1 MDKEVLSGL
10 TEEFLRYFAKKNNL
24 EDKQI
29 PQVNFIMDDMYA
41 KDPFGKTAYYNPQ
54 TSKIFVYIPGRH
66 YKDILRSVAHE
77 CIHHLQ
83 NLRGDLNNPGKMG
96 KKYAQENRKMREM
109 EKEAYLEGNMTF
121 RDWTDTRES
130 DALTESLSL
139 DNDLLISERNH
150 KMYYKL
156 VNKWI

>member
-54 TSKIFVYIPGRH
+54 TSKIFVSLFGGIFVCIIFGTSLAFLKPIP
-66 YKDILRSVAHE
+66 
-77 CIHHLQ
+77 
-83 NLRGDLNNPGKMG
+83 N
-96 KKYAQENRKMREM
+96 
-109 EKEAYLEGNMTF
+109 
-121 RDWTDTRES
+121 
-130 DALTESLSL
+130 
-139 DNDLLISERNH
+139 
-150 KMYYKL
+150 
-156 VNKWI
+156 